1 MKVLA
6 GSARFLGRLSLWALA
21 FAAAILALA
30 QDSPRVAAD
39 HSETIIASTAAS
51 GSHLNSIFI
60 AIGASPQ
67 TFYVRT
73 KDVVHDESGVA
84 GFQVHVEFDPNVAV
98 VTSIV
103 PDPIWL
109 GSTGRSVTCSDPD
122 DPESPGIRPIIPGDP
137 DGLWEA
143 IVFCSTLGATPLGP
157 QGSGL
162 LATLTLEPGLE
173 FGGAGLINRSLLFN
187 TTEAVGEDL
196 IIPVTV
202 RSSIL
207 TVARCGDFHIPPNG
221 TVTVGDIGFSV
232 AHFGTGLGLETQ
244 PEWDAIY
251 DLNENGTITIGDIGL
266 VVVQFGTICSQ

>member
-1 MKVLA
+1 MKALA
-6 GSARFLGRLSLWALA
+6 GSARFLGRLSLLALA

-39 HSETIIASTAAS
+39 HSETIIVSTAAS
-51 GSHLNSIFI
+51 GSHLNNIFI
-60 AIGASPQ
+60 VLGGSPR
-67 TFYVRT
+67 TLYVRA
-73 KDVVHDESGVA
+73 KDVTHDDSGVA
-84 GFQVHVEFDPNVAV
+84 GFQVHVEFDPNVAA

-103 PDPIWL
+103 PDPVWL

-122 DPESPGIRPIIPGDP
+122 DPQSPGIRPIIPGDP

-162 LATLTLEPGLE
+162 LATLTLEPGSE
-173 FGGAGLINRSLLFN
+173 FGAAGLLNRSLLFN
-187 TTEAVGEDL
+187 TTEAVGEEL

-202 RSSIL
+202 RSSSL

-221 TVTVGDIGFSV
+221 SVTVADMGFLV
-232 AHFGTGLGLETQ
+232 AHFGTAQGL
-244 PEWDAIY
+244 PNWDAIY
-251 DLNENGTITIGDIGL
+251 DLSENGSVTVADMGL
-266 VVVQFGTICSQ
+266 IVVQFGTVCSQ